1 MFIIVLGIRPPGLT
15 LAQYVAHMTCGLLL
29 FLTTSQAL
37 MSATSALSQEPGLLF
52 NVVFPAELFPVREVL
67 IACPALFAALSVPAS
82 VWGFSSGTV
91 GWSWLLLPPLTVLF
105 LMALIGSAWI
115 LALANLVVR
124 DTSQILAFGLTL
136 LMLTSPIAF
145 VKEMLPQQARLL
157 VQLNPFASYVLS
169 FQEIIVHGRAP
180 GAALSISVVTIS
192 VIIFHLG
199 YALFK
204 RGKSVIAE
212 NI

>member
-1 MFIIVLGIRPPGLT
+1 M
-15 LAQYVAHMTCGLLL
+15 
-29 FLTTSQAL
+29 
-37 MSATSALSQEPGLLF
+37 
-52 NVVFPAELFPVREVL
+52 
-67 IACPALFAALSVPAS
+67 
-82 VWGFSSGTV
+82 
-91 GWSWLLLPPLTVLF
+91 LLPPLTVLF